1 MELGIRFHL
10 TYLSLSNT
18 VQEPWG
24 FGVERSRKAVHNWVH
39 KSNLQPAVDEEPN
52 HVTLD
57 ETVVQLDKHRYWLYT
72 AVGPEA
78 NKILHKRL
86 YSTTTTALTERF
98 LQERT
103 EKHDLN
109 DAVYLV
115 DGAKHLQ
122 TAPRRFGL
130 RIRYKNMESEWF

>member
-18 VQEPWG
+18 VQESWG

-57 ETVVQLDKHRYWLYT
+57 ETVVQLDKHRY
-72 AVGPEA
+72 
-78 NKILHKRL
+78 
-86 YSTTTTALTERF
+86 
-98 LQERT
+98 
-103 EKHDLN
+103 
-109 DAVYLV
+109 
-115 DGAKHLQ
+115 
-122 TAPRRFGL
+122 
-130 RIRYKNMESEWF
+130 